1 MRQAATSIDHLR
13 LPEIDF
19 SFLRKRVLLSSAT
32 RTTGSDESG
41 WIRYNQP
48 DTAESAAERPILS
61 GPARRNRR
69 PAITV
74 SGQTP
79 DAHQNRQRRR
89 Q

>member
-48 DTAESAAERPILS
+48 DTAESAA
-61 GPARRNRR
+61 
-69 PAITV
+69 
-74 SGQTP
+74 
-79 DAHQNRQRRR
+79 
-89 Q
+89 